1 MAESKNNAAKQG
13 RTLALMDE
21 SGFMLRPCVVRT
33 WAPRGQ
39 TPELK
44 SWERRERLSVISA
57 ITVSPIRKRLGLYFE
72 VQRTNV
78 ATADVLRF
86 MRALRR
92 KIGHPVTFVLYGL
105 SAHTGAIRQ
114 LRGKLGYEF
123 VRFPGYAP
131 DLNRDEWVWRHAKY
145 VELRNTPANDAKT
158 LERNVTRALTHIA
171 KRPDLLLGFF
181 QGAALSLF

>member
-1 MAESKNNAAKQG
+1 MAEGKKNAEKQG

-39 TPELK
+39 TPEVR

-57 ITVSPIRKRLGLYFE
+57 ITVSPKRKRLGLYFE
-72 VQRTNV
+72 IQRKNV

-92 KIGHPVTFVLYGL
+92 KIGHPVTFVLDGL
-105 SAHTGAIRQ
+105 PAHKGAIRR
-114 LRGKLGYEF
+114 LTKRLGYDF
-123 VRFPGYAP
+123 VRFPAYAP
-131 DLNRDEWVWRHAKY
+131 DLNPDEWVWRYAKY
-145 VELRNTPANDAKT
+145 VEMRNTPAHDAKS

-171 KRPDLLLGFF
+171 KRPDLLRGFF
-181 QGAALSLF
+181 QGAALSL

>member
-1 MAESKNNAAKQG
+1 
-13 RTLALMDE
+13 MDE

-39 TPELK
+39 TPILK

-57 ITVSPIRKRLGLYFE
+57 ITVSPVRKRLGLYFE
-72 VQRTNV
+72 ILRKNV
-78 ATADVLRF
+78 TTADVLRF

-92 KIGHPVTFVLYGL
+92 KFGRPVTFVLDGL
-105 SAHTGAIRQ
+105 PAHKSAIRRLQ
-114 LRGKLGYEF
+114 KKLGYRF

-131 DLNRDEWVWRHAKY
+131 DLNPDEWVWRYAKY
-145 VELRNTPANDAKT
+145 VELRNTAAHDAET

-171 KRPDLLLGFF
+171 KRPDLLRGFF
-181 QGAALSLF
+181 DGASLSL